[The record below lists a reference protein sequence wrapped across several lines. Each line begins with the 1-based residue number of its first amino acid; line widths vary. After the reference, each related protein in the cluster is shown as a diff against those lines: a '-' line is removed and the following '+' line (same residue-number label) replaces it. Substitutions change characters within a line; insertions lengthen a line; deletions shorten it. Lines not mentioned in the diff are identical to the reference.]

1 MKALVLSGGG
11 NYGAMQAGALEV
23 LLEHGYRPEM
33 LVGNSAGS
41 LNSLRLAADPSPEGV
56 AELQESWREVTKEQ
70 VGSVSLLA
78 GLRQLVLKGDGLFP
92 NEPLLKFLR
101 AQLPHATET
110 FADLTAVHGI
120 EVYALAANVRD
131 GTPRVFGDCPQD
143 RVLDGAMAS
152 IALPPYLPPWPVGGE
167 RYIDGGVYSNLP
179 LKTAIERGA
188 TELVALWIRPPVK
201 MMGRDEGLL
210 QISST
215 AFNLMSQSLS
225 AAEIEFVQRSG
236 VKLQVF
242 ELHPPEQVKFW
253 DFDQAERLIEAGRAA
268 AREFKLQGRTGPRW
282 RRWLLRLV
290 RGRAAG
296 SGSSSDG
303 IANRGPDRYNRS
315 RGG

>member
-23 LLEHGYRPEM
+23 LLERGYRPEM

-56 AELQESWREVTKEQ
+56 AELQDSWRQVTKDQ
-70 VGSVSLLA
+70 VGSVSLLT

-92 NEPLLKFLR
+92 NEPLLNFLR
-101 AQLPHATET
+101 AQLPHAMET
-110 FADLTAVHGI
+110 FAELKAVHGI

-131 GTPRVFGDCPQD
+131 GTPRVFGDRPQD

-152 IALPPYLPPWPVGGE
+152 IALPPYLPPWPVGSE

-179 LKTAIERGA
+179 LRTAIERGA

-201 MMGRDEGLL
+201 MMGRTEGLL

-225 AAEIEFVQRSG
+225 AAEIDVAKRAG
-236 VKLQVF
+236 VNLNVF
-242 ELHPPEQVKFW
+242 ELHPPKDVQFW

-268 AREFKLQGRTGPRW
+268 AHEFKLRQRTGPNW
-282 RRWLLRLV
+282 RGWLARQLL
-290 RGRAAG
+290 GGAAG
-296 SGSSSDG
+296 RGSSTEG
-303 IANRGPDRYNRS
+303 IAN
-315 RGG
+315 